1 MVWRVPFQTKSDRRL
16 AQQRAFDAQQ
26 LEIKHMQDYI
36 DKFYNEKKSSAQ
48 ASKVKQAQSKKK
60 ALDKLERIPDPSLN
74 VDPDAIKL
82 RFPDPAPIKKDV
94 IIEATDLAF
103 GWKAGGPLLLENVAV
118 QIRKNARIGVLG
130 ANGAGKSTLLQLLL
144 GELKPTS
151 GTVTNIAACTVAV
164 FAQHHVDQLD
174 LGSTPV
180 ECMQKRF
187 AGLPEQECRSY
198 LGKFGIQGDRA
209 TTQMGW
215 LSGGQKSRVVL
226 ALLCK
231 RLPAL
236 IVLDEPTNHLD
247 AETIDV
253 LIDALREFKGAVVMV
268 SHDQYFL
275 SQVATEYW
283 SVGRADRSVAM
294 FHDLEE
300 AKKATYT

>member
-1 MVWRVPFQTKSDRRL
+1 
-16 AQQRAFDAQQ
+16 
-26 LEIKHMQDYI
+26 MQDYI
-36 DKFYNEKKSSAQ
+36 DKFYNEKRSSAQ
-48 ASKVKQAQSKKK
+48 AAKVKQALSKKK
-60 ALDKLERIPDPSLN
+60 ALEKMVRIEDPSKD

-82 RFPDPAPIKKDV
+82 RFPEPAPIKKDV
-94 IIEATDLAF
+94 IIEATDLKFA
-103 GWKAGGPLLLENVAV
+103 WKADSPLLLDNVSV
-118 QIRKNARIGVLG
+118 QIRKNSRIGVLG

-144 GELKPTS
+144 GELAPIS
-151 GTVTNIAACTVAV
+151 GTVSNVAACTVAV

-180 ECMQKRF
+180 ECMRERF
-187 AGLPEQECRSY
+187 PGLPEQECRNF

-253 LIDALREFKGAVVMV
+253 LIEALREFKGAVVMV

-275 SQVATEYW
+275 SQVATEFW
-283 SVGRADRSVAM
+283 SVGQANKGVTVY
-294 FHDLEE
+294 HDLEE
-300 AKKATYT
+300 AKKATYK